1 MREGPRR
8 FADHPLRTAVLHEV
22 HARPFHMMEAPRI
35 VLHFAFMTDGEQTAV
50 ARARLSELC
59 LRNGLSPPT
68 EQARHHVVALL
79 GGTLRWESHAE
90 FTTYSWDV
98 RGGIGALPPETPFG
112 DAFDPPGPLMVA
124 VRLDLVAD
132 ERPPAEI
139 LEALDPGSL
148 AVSHVAG
155 GRGIIATD
163 FREDGDGFTRL
174 LVIDRGLGAQEA
186 GPVVQRLLEVETYRT
201 LAMLGLPEAQ
211 RLQPDIRRIETELVA
226 NTGRFRASEGFEA
239 NRALLDDL
247 TALAGELEAGA
258 AESAFRF
265 GASRAYAEIVRLRLE
280 AMGEHPIEGYS
291 SFTAFLARR
300 MAPAMR
306 TCQTLESRQQD
317 LSRKLAR
324 AAALLRARVDVELSQ
339 QNRALLDSMNR
350 RARLQLRLQQTVE
363 GLSVAAIS
371 YYIIGLLGYF
381 AKGSGMVG
389 LDIDP
394 THLTAV
400 AVIPVAFAVWFVV
413 RRVRSRHSDG
423 HGDGV

>member
-8 FADHPLRTAVLHEV
+8 FEDHPLRSAVLNEI

-35 VLHFAFMTDGEQTAV
+35 VLNYAFMTDAGHADA
-50 ARARLSELC
+50 ARDRLAALC
-59 LRNGLSPPT
+59 IRNGLPQPAAH
-68 EQARHHVVALL
+68 ARHHVVDLC

-90 FTTYSWDV
+90 FTTYSWDA
-98 RGGIGALPPETPFG
+98 RGGAGALPAETPFG
-112 DAFDPPGPLMVA
+112 EAFEAPGPLMVA
-124 VRLDLVAD
+124 ARLDLVAD
-132 ERPPAEI
+132 QRPIAE
-139 LEALDPGSL
+139 LLSGFDPGSL
-148 AVSHVAG
+148 AVSEVAG
-155 GRGIIATD
+155 GRGLIASD
-163 FREDGDGFTRL
+163 FREDGDGYTRL
-174 LVIDRGLGAQEA
+174 LVVDRGLEQQEA
-186 GPVVQRLLEVETYRT
+186 GPIVQRLLELETYRT

-211 RLQPDIRRIETELVA
+211 RLHPELRRIEMELVA

-247 TALAGELEAGA
+247 TAQAGDLEAGA

-265 GASRAYAEIVRLRLE
+265 GASRAYSEIVRLRLN
-280 AMGEHPIEGYS
+280 AMDEQPIAGYS

-306 TCQTLESRQQD
+306 TCQTVEGRQQD

-363 GLSVAAIS
+363 GLSVAAVS
-371 YYIIGLLGYF
+371 YYVVGLIGYL
-381 AKGSGMVG
+381 AKGSSVVG
-389 LDIDP
+389 FELDP
-394 THLTAV
+394 AHVTAF
-400 AVIPVAFAVWFVV
+400 AVIPVALFVWFLV
-413 RRVRSRHSDG
+413 RRIRSKHNDG
-423 HGDGV
+423 HGAD